1 MGSSAPLLP
10 LPVYHRGGHLSDRQC
25 TVQVSSMGNDL
36 SAIGGAVATVGTSI
50 AAGVTFGQVKELNQ
64 AVVATYQFTA
74 NKVSGSIIGNGVAA
88 AASGI
93 ATTGTGLAAG
103 VTLGQVDALN
113 KATEHLARGT
123 FHHVS
128 TVGEESAKAAIGILD
143 GTPVV
148 GHIKGAIHYAVGDT
162 EGGDS
167 IMRSASRTIGVIGG
181 GAAADGIITGIESGI
196 HGEFRPSGQ
205 IGTVNQLATH
215 TGDDQALVESIVQGL
230 VTTSLDG
237 LTGLAA
243 GTKVKAKLPQ
253 IKAKLKSMRTNP
265 LTKVKA
271 KLSQMKTK
279 VKAKV
284 TKTKAKLKGKRI
296 CKRSVDD
303 NDYSSYNT
311 NLPDIPNNLAPLLPG
326 STKDLNFAENADSV
340 SLMDSTLSLVFILK
354 LMSVGHI
361 KAEPYFGE
369 ICSRNYPN
377 FDLEDCTS
385 TLHLALAKYGT
396 DDGLETAM
404 EHLPPN
410 VVIDHMIEA
419 EACKG
424 LGNAYPCTSA
434 DQRFNTGLQDINSF
448 IRSLGTKTRV
458 KRSGGAC
465 MSLHEK
471 YKFQEREAWNVIN
484 EHLLDD
490 IVDSHMKLEK
500 VMADSGKWTETMNR
514 MSKAEIDI
522 VVKNLRDSAENAREA
537 SRRMGFSDNAQTG
550 HSHRPTTYDTAVTSL
565 KQFEAQRSMG
575 PSLPIKAHPPAPK
588 KNPWGSPGGSA
599 SG

>member
-1 MGSSAPLLP
+1 MGAVLLLSFPCLFTTEEAILATGSA
-10 LPVYHRGGHLSDRQC
+10 
-25 TVQVSSMGNDL
+25 VQVSSMGNDL

-64 AVVATYQFTA
+64 AVVSTYQFTA

-93 ATTGTGLAAG
+93 ATAGTGLAAG
-103 VTLGQVDALN
+103 VTFGQVDALN

-123 FHHVS
+123 VHHVL
-128 TVGEESAKAAIGILD
+128 TAHGESAKAVIGLVD

-162 EGGDS
+162 EGGDQ
-167 IMRSASRTIGVIGG
+167 IMRSASRTIGMVAGGIAG

-243 GTKVKAKLPQ
+243 GTKV
-253 IKAKLKSMRTNP
+253 KAKLKSMRTNP

-361 KAEPYFGE
+361 KAKPYFGE

-434 DQRFNTGLQDINSF
+434 YQRFNTGLQDINSF

>member
-36 SAIGGAVATVGTSI
+36 SAIGGALATVGTSI
-50 AAGVTFGQVKELNQ
+50 AAGVTLGQVKELNH
-64 AVVATYQFTA
+64 AVVSTAEFTA

-88 AASGI
+88 AASAI

-243 GTKVKAKLPQ
+243 GTKVKAKL
-253 IKAKLKSMRTNP
+253 KSMRTNP

-361 KAEPYFGE
+361 KAKPYFGE

-396 DDGLETAM
+396 DDELEKAM
-404 EHLPPN
+404 EHLSRN

-424 LGNAYPCTSA
+424 MGDAYPCKSA
-434 DQRFNTGLQDINSF
+434 DQRFNSGLLDINSF
-448 IRSLGTKTRV
+448 MRSLGTKTRV
-458 KRSGGAC
+458 KRSGRAC
-465 MSLHEK
+465 PTGKPSMSLHET
-471 YKFQEREAWNVIN
+471 YKFQEREAWGVIN
-484 EHLLDD
+484 KHLDD
-490 IVDSHMKLEK
+490 VVDSHMKLEK

-514 MSKAEIDI
+514 MSEAEIDS

-537 SRRMGFSDNAQTG
+537 SRRRGFSDNAPTT
-550 HSHRPTTYDTAVTSL
+550 HSHRPTTYDIAVSSL
-565 KQFEAQRSMG
+565 EQFKAQRSMG
-575 PSLPIKAHPPAPK
+575 PSVAYPAYPPAP

>member
-36 SAIGGAVATVGTSI
+36 SAIGGALATVGTSI
-50 AAGVTFGQVKELNQ
+50 AAGVTLGQVKELNH
-64 AVVATYQFTA
+64 AVVSTAEFTA

-88 AASGI
+88 AASAI

-243 GTKVKAKLPQ
+243 GTKVKAKL
-253 IKAKLKSMRTNP
+253 KSMRTNP

-311 NLPDIPNNLAPLLPG
+311 NLPDVPNNLAHLLPG

-361 KAEPYFGE
+361 KAKPYFGE

-404 EHLPPN
+404 KHLPPN

-465 MSLHEK
+465 TSLHEK
-471 YKFQEREAWNVIN
+471 YKFQERETWNVIN

>member
-36 SAIGGAVATVGTSI
+36 SAIGGALATVGTSI
-50 AAGVTFGQVKELNQ
+50 AAGVTLGQVKELNH
-64 AVVATYQFTA
+64 AVVSTAEFTA

-88 AASGI
+88 AASAI

-243 GTKVKAKLPQ
+243 GTKVEAKLPQ
-253 IKAKLKSMRTNP
+253 IKAKLNSMRTNP

-303 NDYSSYNT
+303 NDDYSYNT
-311 NLPDIPNNLAPLLPG
+311 NLPEIPNNLAPLLPG
-326 STKDLNFAENADSV
+326 STKDLNFAQTADSV
-340 SLMDSTLSLVFILK
+340 SLMDSALSLVFILK

-361 KAEPYFGE
+361 KAKPYFGE

-465 MSLHEK
+465 TSLHEK

-514 MSKAEIDI
+514 MIKAEIDI
-522 VVKNLRDSAENAREA
+522 VVKNLRDSAKNAREA
-537 SRRMGFSDNAQTG
+537 SRRMGFSDNAKTT

-565 KQFEAQRSMG
+565 EQFEAQRSMG
-575 PSLPIKAHPPAPK
+575 PSVPINSHPPAPK
-588 KNPWGSPGGSA
+588 KNPGGSA